1 MCSKILG
8 KTLLA
13 ACLLAGCAQSDLGTP
28 PPKDGFYYPIS
39 VAALERPDS
48 APVLYVVSSNFDLR
62 YNRGTVLAVDLAKL
76 GTISG
81 RMPVNGAVD
90 PDVGH
95 VSIDHFGGEALLYTP
110 RIRTGTEQRLFVTS
124 RYAQTLYALTV
135 DGPKIACADG
145 GQDCLG
151 QGLKMEDPKDSNRR
165 MMDPFGMALDGED
178 LWVTHLH
185 VADNPPETGE
195 NRVSYMARL
204 NAERFDSL
212 ELFNIGLAAAQG
224 VARSPMGFY
233 VAGRTLTGNEGI
245 QSMAVR
251 FAPMTQQGPVVTST
265 TPPSI
270 QTEDIVTGET
280 SIYEARGVALS
291 SDRNRLFVTTRSP
304 SGLMVIDVSPQVPQ
318 DGTSEYTQPRNT
330 ILGFRLLP
338 SGPSAMTVIPR
349 PGQRDLVAV
358 SCSGA
363 DTVALYDDDLGEISG
378 LVSGIEDPY
387 GMAQVALPGNASG
400 RRLFVVSFGNHTVD
414 VVDIPDLARPR
425 TARMVGQLGYGA
437 HRPMG
442 VDLPGSNP

>member
-1 MCSKILG
+1 MCSKLLG

-48 APVLYVVSSNFDLR
+48 APVLYVVNSNFDLR

-81 RMPVNGAVD
+81 RMPVNTAVD

-110 RIRTGTEQRLFVTS
+110 RTRTGTEQRLFVTT
-124 RYAQTLYALTV
+124 RYEHTLYSLNV

-151 QGLKMEDPKDSNRR
+151 QGMKMEDPEDADRR
-165 MMDPFGMALDGED
+165 MVDPFGMALDGED
-178 LWVTHLH
+178 LWVGHLH
-185 VADNPPETGE
+185 VSDNPPDTGKD
-195 NRVSYMARL
+195 RVSYLARL

-212 ELFNIGLAAAQG
+212 KLFDIGLAAVQG
-224 VARSPMGFY
+224 VVRGPMGLY
-233 VAGRTLTGNEGI
+233 LAGRTLTGTEAT

-251 FAPMTQQGPVVTST
+251 FVPIVDQAPRATGDH
-265 TPPSI
+265 SI
-270 QTEDIVTGET
+270 ENQDVVTGET
-280 SIYEARGVALS
+280 SVYEARGVALS

-304 SGLMVIDVSPQVPQ
+304 AGLMVLDVTPEITT
-318 DGTSEYTQPRNT
+318 GEYVRPRNT

-338 SGPSAMTVIPR
+338 SGPSAMTVIAR
-349 PGQRDLVAV
+349 PGRRDLVAV
-358 SCSGA
+358 SCTGSDA
-363 DTVALYDDDLGEISG
+363 VAFYDDDLGEIAG
-378 LVSGIEDPY
+378 LVSGIQEPY
-387 GMAQVALPGNASG
+387 GMAQVALPGNVAG

-414 VVDIPDLARPR
+414 VVDIPDLSRPR
-425 TARMVGQLGYGA
+425 TALITGQLGYGA

>member
-62 YNRGTVLAVDLAKL
+62 YNRGTVLAVDLARL

-81 RMPVNGAVD
+81 RMPVDSAVD

-110 RIRTGTEQRLFVTS
+110 RNRTGTEQRLFVTS
-124 RYAQTLYALTV
+124 RYAQTLYSLTV

-165 MMDPFGMALDGED
+165 MMDPFGMALDGEN
-178 LWVTHLH
+178 LWVAHMH
-185 VADNPPETGE
+185 VADNPPETSE
-195 NRVSYMARL
+195 NRVSYLARL
-204 NAERFDSL
+204 NAENFDSL
-212 ELFNIGLAAAQG
+212 ELFDIGLAAVQG
-224 VARSPMGFY
+224 VIRSPMGFY
-233 VAGRTLTGNEGI
+233 LAGRTLTGTEGS

-251 FAPMTQQGPVVTST
+251 FVPIVEHDPLPITKH
-265 TPPSI
+265 SI
-270 QTEDIVTGET
+270 ETKDIVTGET

-304 SGLMVIDVSPQVPQ
+304 AGLMVIDVSPQVTE
-318 DGTSEYTQPRNT
+318 DTQPRNT

-338 SGPSAMTVIPR
+338 SGPSAMTVIAR
-349 PGQRDLVAV
+349 PGRRDLVAV
-358 SCSGA
+358 SCGGA

-378 LVSGIEDPY
+378 LVSGIQDPY
-387 GMAQVALPGNASG
+387 GLAHVTLPGNDSG
-400 RRLFVVSFGNHTVD
+400 RRLFVVSFSNHTVD

-425 TARMVGQLGYGA
+425 TARIVGQLGYGA